1 MASARRRWVSPVPR
15 LLAPLGGLTL
25 AGALWWF
32 LVAVLHVRAFL
43 LPPPGQVL
51 DAFAQRP
58 AYLLGQVGVTAVETL
73 LGFGIAAVAGVVI
86 GGILATSKWVTR
98 SFLPLLVA
106 GNAAPKVA
114 LLPLLT
120 AWLGFGMASKLA
132 MVVMLAVFP
141 VILSTAAGL
150 ASTPDDLIELGASLT
165 ASRWQSFRLLR
176 LPHALAQIF
185 VGAKIAMPLAVVG
198 AVIAELGNASQGV
211 GYVLAL
217 AAGGG
222 DIPLAFAC
230 FFLCALLGIVLYWAV
245 VALEW
250 LAVPWTRSSAR
261 PS

>member
-1 MASARRRWVSPVPR
+1 MASSRQRWIWSVPR
-15 LLAPLGGLTL
+15 LLAPLGGLVI
-25 AGALWWF
+25 AAAVWWAL
-32 LVAVLHVRAFL
+32 VSVLHVEAFL
-43 LPPPGQVL
+43 LPPPGKVVE
-51 DAFAQRP
+51 AFTERP
-58 AYLLGQVGVTAVETL
+58 AYLMEQVRVTAVETL
-73 LGFGIAAVAGVVI
+73 VGFGIAAGAGVII
-86 GGILATSKWVTR
+86 GGLLAASKWMTHT
-98 SFLPLLVA
+98 FLPLLVA

-141 VILSTAAGL
+141 IILSTAAGL
-150 ASTPDDLIELGASLT
+150 ASTPDDLVELGQSLT

-198 AVIAELGNASQGV
+198 AVIAELGNASAGV

-230 FFLCALLGIVLYWAV
+230 FVLCALLGILLYWAV
-245 VALEW
+245 VATEW
-250 LAVPWTRSSAR
+250 LAVPWAR
-261 PS
+261 ANAS